1 MLVALVFCKSLCL
14 RDGRRYA
21 LLCAMLL
28 ALSGCAP
35 SDGDLKL
42 ACQGTKHVIHGKS
55 EAPHE
60 VGTRTSDTHRSYG
73 FTDKKFKGEH
83 ACQVWTASEIR
94 CETALPDGTFYQLL
108 KIDRV
113 KNELKDQIYKNQ
125 NAVAEETLFDATC
138 DVLRD

>member
-1 MLVALVFCKSLCL
+1 MLW
-14 RDGRRYA
+14 
-21 LLCAMLL
+21 

-55 EAPHE
+55 EAPRD
-60 VGTRTSDTHRSYG
+60 VGTRTSETHRSYG

-83 ACQVWTASEIR
+83 VCQVWTASEIR

-108 KIDRV
+108 KIDRI
-113 KNELKDQIYKNQ
+113 KHELKDQVYTNQ
-125 NAVAEETLFDATC
+125 HAVAEETLFDATC